1 MRRLFARFA
10 FVPVLAILA
19 GFIAFAIGLSDP
31 PEEVERESLVVGT
44 IHPVGALE
52 PEGPFIPYVALHKGA
67 PEGVEAVP
75 DFPLDDRQPEFDGAF
90 ELSADPGD
98 GRRFYLFA
106 RFETANQARYCA
118 LLALPEMR
126 PTEAGGWVVA
136 STGEPLE
143 PQRLNVDN
151 SSRCDY

>member
-1 MRRLFARFA
+1 MRRLSARFA
-10 FVPVLAILA
+10 WVPVVVILA
-19 GFIAFAIGLSDP
+19 AFIAFAIGLSDP
-31 PEEVERESLVVGT
+31 PEEVERKSLVAGT
-44 IHPVGALE
+44 IRPVGALE
-52 PEGPFIPYVALHKGA
+52 REGPFIPYVALHKGP

-75 DFPLDDRQPEFDGAF
+75 DFPLDDRQPELDGAF

-106 RFETANQARYCA
+106 RFETARQERYCA

-136 STGEPLE
+136 STGKPLE
-143 PQRLNVDN
+143 PQRLTVDK
-151 SSRCDY
+151 STRCD

>member
-1 MRRLFARFA
+1 MRRHLRRFT
-10 FVPVLAILA
+10 FVPVILILA
-19 GFIAFAIGLSDP
+19 AFIAFAIGLSDP
-31 PEEVERESLVVGT
+31 PEEVERESLVAGT

-52 PEGPFIPYVALHKGA
+52 SEGPFIPYVALHKGA

-106 RFETANQARYCA
+106 RFETAAQERYCA

-126 PTEAGGWVVA
+126 PTETGGWVVA
-136 STGEPLE
+136 STGKPLE
-143 PQRLNVDN
+143 PQRLNVDT
-151 SSRCDY
+151 SARCD